1 MPCTTSRLS
10 EQQIV
15 ETLELARASNVAS
28 AARLHR
34 VTAQAVYLWRS
45 RYDTL
50 DAEGIGLMRRLERD
64 NKRLAQL
71 LRQRR
76 AEIDFMQSLSNQA
89 GASFGWTLPLT
100 QPLATDAP

>member
-1 MPCTTSRLS
+1 MPCTTSRPS
-10 EQQIV
+10 EQQIA

-34 VTAQAVYLWRS
+34 VTEQAVYLWRS

-50 DAEGIGLMRRLERD
+50 DAEGIRLMRRLERD

-71 LRQRR
+71 LRRRR

-89 GASFGWTLPLT
+89 EASFG
-100 QPLATDAP
+100 